1 MANQSDAQGEI
12 LLGQVWPRRTIVA
25 LAYVLT
31 ITSDGR
37 GYGIWNSTD
46 TLQNADALPRNG
58 YGFNGCGKWTISNTL
73 KDMLCEFSDWVR
85 KPIYGI
91 GREITDEE
99 MLVMYQILVK
109 DMLEEALDFTV
120 TYVDYEP
127 GTSRLVSGMM
137 GFKSSGT
144 RLFLDSYEE
153 EELPYTMRTMINE
166 FGWDEDKVLD
176 VIDAA
181 TCDMDLDGIDKENF
195 FNDLLEKIMD
205 KEADNLQPDPYWDK
219 DNTPKFVLKLLNKH
233 VEKI

>member
-31 ITSDGR
+31 VGYGNTV
-37 GYGIWNSTD
+37 YGIWNATD
-46 TLQNADALPRNG
+46 TLQNADALPRGG

-73 KDMLCEFSDWVR
+73 KDMLSEFSDWVEETS
-85 KPIYGI
+85 YGI
-91 GREITDEE
+91 GREITGEE

-137 GFKSSGT
+137 CFKSSGT
-144 RLFLDSYEE
+144 RLFLDNYEE

-195 FNDLLEKIMD
+195 FNDLLEAIMD
-205 KEADNLQPDPYWDK
+205 KEADKLQPEPYWSE
-219 DNTPKFVLKLLNKH
+219 DNTPKFVLKLLDKH
-233 VEKI
+233 VVKI